1 MMEFFS
7 DNIWFIPCYTLIGG
21 LFALLWSPG
30 IIRQTGS
37 RPAGYI
43 NIFMAFLAFIHSIIA
58 LSQIYD
64 EVPQDIRFTWL
75 QAANLTISFDIRI
88 SAVSIGALAL
98 ITGLNVLSQLYA
110 VGYLEMDWGWARFYA
125 LIGLFEAG
133 MCGLALCNSLFFSYV
148 YLELLTLGTYLLVG
162 FWFAQPLVISGARD
176 AFWTKRVGD
185 ILLLMSV
192 IAIYPI
198 AGTWNYTDLALWAK
212 TASID
217 PNIITLLCLGLIAGP
232 VAKCAQ
238 IPLQLWLDEA
248 MEGPIPASILR
259 NSIVVSVGAY
269 VLIQLQPV
277 LELSN
282 TASLSVTVIGTIT
295 TVLAS
300 LIAIAQIDIKRTLSY
315 IVSAYMGLVF
325 IAVGTQH
332 PETALSLIV
341 VYAVAMGLL
350 YMSVGAITINT
361 ITQDITQLGGLW
373 SRRPLCGI
381 SLLIGMFGLTAIPPF
396 GGFWILTSLAD
407 QVNVTQPWLVAVI
420 AIVNALTA
428 FNLTRVFCLIF
439 TGESKQMSV
448 RSPEVLWAMVLP
460 MMILMG
466 ITLHLPLILNEF
478 KLLDFNLNLQLI
490 LSISAI
496 LGIILAAIIYGK
508 KAPEASINLVPKF
521 VQDLF
526 ANDLYI
532 QQIYRFTVV
541 GIVNLTAKIAS
552 WFDRYIVDGAVNL
565 VGFTTLFG
573 GQALKYSTSG
583 QSQLYILSIILGLA
597 FVAVIFGLSK

>member
-1 MMEFFS
+1 MEFFS
-7 DNIWFIPCYTLIGG
+7 ENIWFIPCYTLIGG
-21 LFALLWSPG
+21 VLALLWSPG

-58 LSQIYD
+58 LYQIYD
-64 EVPQDIRFTWL
+64 KVPQDIRFTWL

-88 SAVSIGALAL
+88 SAVSVGALAL

-217 PNIITLLCLGLIAGP
+217 PTLITLLCLGLIAGP

-248 MEGPIPASILR
+248 MEGPLPASILR
-259 NSIVVSVGAY
+259 NSIVVAVGAY

-277 LELSN
+277 LALST
-282 TASLSVTVIGTIT
+282 TASITVILIGSIT

-350 YMSVGAITINT
+350 YMSVGAIIVNT
-361 ITQDITQLGGLW
+361 ITQDLTQLGGLW

-396 GGFWILTSLAD
+396 GGFWILTRLAD

-420 AIVNALTA
+420 VVVNALTA

-439 TGESKQMSV
+439 AGESKQMSV

-460 MMILMG
+460 MMLLMG

-478 KLLDFNLNLQLI
+478 KLLDFNLNLELI

-508 KAPEASINLVPKF
+508 KAPSASINLIPKT
-521 VQDLF
+521 VQNLF